1 MKTMKA
7 FCTAI
12 VLSLTISISAF
23 AGDIATPGAARTGD
37 SNTGTTS
44 TTPPSLPAD
53 TEGSYLYA
61 SAFGDV
67 FLTLISMF

>member
-23 AGDIATPGAARTGD
+23 AGDIATPGAARTSD
-37 SNTGTTS
+37 SNTGTIS

-53 TEGSYLYA
+53 TEDGYPYA

>member
-23 AGDIATPGAARTGD
+23 AGDIATPGAPTGD
-37 SNTGTTS
+37 PTTGTSS
-44 TTPPSLPAD
+44 TTPLSPPAD
-53 TEGSYLYA
+53 TEMGDLIEGA
-61 SAFGDV
+61 LGDV
-67 FLTLISMF
+67 FSTLLLIF